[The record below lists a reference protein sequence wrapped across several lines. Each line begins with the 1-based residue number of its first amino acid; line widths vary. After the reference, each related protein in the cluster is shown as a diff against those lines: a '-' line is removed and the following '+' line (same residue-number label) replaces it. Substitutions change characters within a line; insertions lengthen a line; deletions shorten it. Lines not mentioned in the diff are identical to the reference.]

1 MRKIGIPAVKES
13 LAEFIDQRVL
23 TAISGDQQ
31 MLKWVIGGASA
42 LYLTRLDTVVES
54 YAPMLKS
61 LGVMDESGNIDVD
74 AAELFINSAFSKQE
88 SVRFPVIGVPITFDK
103 SDGDAL
109 LQMMKR
115 RAVA

>member
-1 MRKIGIPAVKES
+1 MSTIGISAVKES

-23 TAISGDQQ
+23 AAISGDQQ
-31 MLKWVIGGASA
+31 MLKWIIGGASA
-42 LYLTRLDTVVES
+42 LYLTRLDKVVES

-61 LGVMDESGNIDVD
+61 IGVMDESRNIDIG

-88 SVRFPVIGVPITFDK
+88 SVRLPVLGVPITFDK

-109 LQMMKR
+109 IQIMKR
-115 RAVA
+115 RAGA